1 MNTLEQIRKIE
12 EEAKQKVDA
21 LRDQAKSE
29 LVRQIAAKKE
39 ELAALEAKYIEL
51 TGKNFKG
58 EAIPRASKR
67 VRINSEQ
74 RMSLIAS
81 IESMVKNA
89 VDGISTGEIVSRLNQ
104 PANLVREL
112 LKESTNIRR
121 EGNRSSTRYHFNS

>member
-12 EEAKQKVDA
+12 EEAKQRVDA

-39 ELAALEAKYIEL
+39 ELAQLEAKYIEL

-58 EAIPRASKR
+58 EISNNGGKR
-67 VRINSEQ
+67 VRLSDDQ
-74 RMSLIAS
+74 RLGLIAT
-81 IESMVKNA
+81 IEGIVKNA
-89 VDGISTGEIVSRLNQ
+89 VDGISSGEIVKRVSQ

-112 LKESTNIRR
+112 LKESKNIRR
-121 EGNRSSTRYHFNS
+121 EGNKSSTRYYANV

>member
-12 EEAKQKVDA
+12 EEAKVKVDA

-39 ELAALEAKYIEL
+39 ELAQLEAKYIEL

-58 EAIPRASKR
+58 EITNTGGKR
-67 VRINSEQ
+67 VRLNDDQ
-74 RMSLIAS
+74 RLGLIAT
-81 IESMVKNA
+81 IEGIVKSA
-89 VDGISTGEIVSRLNQ
+89 VDGISTGEIVKRVNQ

-121 EGNRSSTRYHFNS
+121 EGNKSSTRYHANA